1 MSGPEKPGFA
11 ADDTELGSRRSGVR
25 PGDDRSEP
33 DGIDED
39 TAPSR
44 RRAVADDT
52 ELSARRGG
60 APVDDTVLSVRRAAA
75 TEDDTELSARR
86 AVVPRDD
93 TELSARRGG
102 APMDDTQLSARRVAA
117 AGDDTALSR
126 RRGGDPDA
134 TGPTVVSPRG
144 PGVASA
150 PARPLRQPNAPAA
163 NAIYRPRAPEPVRVE
178 RAPEPVREPQIVPD
192 AIAVDRAGRRTRGRR
207 VLVVVGAAVAVAV
220 VAAVLLAI
228 VLSSLP

>member
-1 MSGPEKPGFA
+1 MSGREEPDAA

-33 DGIDED
+33 DEIDED
-39 TAPSR
+39 TVPSR
-44 RRAVADDT
+44 RRTAVDDT
-52 ELSARRGG
+52 ELSARRAG
-60 APVDDTVLSVRRAAA
+60 A

-102 APMDDTQLSARRVAA
+102 APMDDTQVSARRVAA
-117 AGDDTALSR
+117 GGDDTALSR

-228 VLSSLP
+228 VLASLP